1 MLQSIPEE
9 TELAPGPLRFSILAA
24 FRYREYRLYWIG
36 GAFSNI
42 GMWALI
48 FGRLWLM
55 HSLTESALYL
65 GLVTTSS
72 LGPILLFS
80 VWGGVLADRVNRLKL
95 VLATRA
101 LFAALALLNGALIS
115 TDVIRPWQVIV
126 LSLLTGI
133 LLSFDIPSR
142 QAMLPRLVPR
152 ERLVNAIALYSML
165 FSASSIVG
173 PGFFAP
179 LVNLWG
185 LDGLFYLIGGS
196 YLLTVAL
203 MSLMKPSLHQSS
215 SDQHQMW
222 LGLLEGFRYIR
233 RSRLILSLIGIATVG
248 GIFGMSFETLLPIFA
263 EELLQGGVDTYS
275 IMLLGLGVGGISGTV
290 ALAWFG
296 SLKNSPRFLLLS
308 GIGFGLALAL
318 FAQMTWFPA
327 ALVTLGLAGG
337 FSVVFMTVNNTMVQS
352 LVAEDF
358 RGRVMSVHQLSW
370 GATALGGMLIGFMA
384 QLAGAPFALTLG
396 GLITALFAGGLVL
409 ARLGELARAS
419 QAATLELSAGPA
431 EFGPDG
437 PL

>member
-203 MSLMKPSLHQSS
+203 MSLMKPSLHQS
-215 SDQHQMW
+215 
-222 LGLLEGFRYIR
+222 R
-233 RSRLILSLIGIATVG
+233 
-248 GIFGMSFETLLPIFA
+248 
-263 EELLQGGVDTYS
+263 
-275 IMLLGLGVGGISGTV
+275 
-290 ALAWFG
+290 
-296 SLKNSPRFLLLS
+296 
-308 GIGFGLALAL
+308 
-318 FAQMTWFPA
+318 
-327 ALVTLGLAGG
+327 
-337 FSVVFMTVNNTMVQS
+337 
-352 LVAEDF
+352 
-358 RGRVMSVHQLSW
+358 
-370 GATALGGMLIGFMA
+370 
-384 QLAGAPFALTLG
+384 
-396 GLITALFAGGLVL
+396 
-409 ARLGELARAS
+409 
-419 QAATLELSAGPA
+419 
-431 EFGPDG
+431 
-437 PL
+437 